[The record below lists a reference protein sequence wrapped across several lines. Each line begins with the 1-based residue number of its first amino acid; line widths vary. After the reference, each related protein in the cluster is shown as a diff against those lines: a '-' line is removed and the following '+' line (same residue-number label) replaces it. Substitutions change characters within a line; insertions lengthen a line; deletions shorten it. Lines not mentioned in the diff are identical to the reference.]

1 MLVFRGIWVS
11 VSLRS
16 IIHSYF
22 EDDYYDIVIDRIF
35 PSPYGV
41 SFILIFVTEDELE
54 WLQVFP
60 SPYGVS
66 FIFIWL
72 DLWIKKGVTRLFP
85 SPYRVS
91 FILILKTV
99 NFWSSLKNFR
109 LLTEYHSFLWTMGT
123 KKEYI
128 WTKKFPS
135 PYRVSFILMSLKI
148 VYKKQKVYYLV
159 FVSLRS
165 IIHSYK
171 EVLKC

>member
-1 MLVFRGIWVS
+1 MYKWYTSVYFS

-16 IIHSYF
+16 IFHSYF
-22 EDDYYDIVIDRIF
+22 EDDYYDIVIDRI
-35 PSPYGV
+35 
-41 SFILIFVTEDELE
+41 
-54 WLQVFP
+54 FP